1 MGGLSPKAMAFH
13 APAQTI
19 DDQAEAGVIEIRAAG
34 KRGPT
39 QKLDLSDPRVI
50 TKEVVVALA
59 RKVHPDAIAD
69 RIHEL
74 INAKRETKSGGS
86 IPDVRAMEAGI
97 KLYLAYV
104 VGLPVQRTEAVNVN
118 LDAASA
124 AGLEDRLR
132 KSPALRATFRRI
144 LDATEDG
151 APQDV
156 VGGGAAGVID
166 DSKVDR
172 NPVEHP

>member
-1 MGGLSPKAMAFH
+1 MESQ

-19 DDQAEAGVIEIRAAG
+19 DDLAEAGVAEIRAAG
-34 KRGPT
+34 KRSTT

-50 TKEVVVALA
+50 TKEVVTALA
-59 RKVHPDAIAD
+59 RKVSPDAIAGKID
-69 RIHEL
+69 EL
-74 INAKRETKSGGS
+74 INARRETKSGV

-151 APQDV
+151 SAVEGPK
-156 VGGGAAGVID
+156 AG
-166 DSKVDR
+166 
-172 NPVEHP
+172 